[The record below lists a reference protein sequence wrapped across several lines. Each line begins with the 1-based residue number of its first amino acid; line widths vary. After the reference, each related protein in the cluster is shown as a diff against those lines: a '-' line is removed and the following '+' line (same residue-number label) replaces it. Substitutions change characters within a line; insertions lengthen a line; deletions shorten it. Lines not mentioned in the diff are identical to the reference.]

1 MIYKIIFKLIFTI
14 LFLQFAGAGIL
25 YPQISNEASDFNY
38 GKELYDDHLY
48 DLASLQFSE
57 FIKKYPS
64 SPQIPKASFL
74 LAESYF
80 AAQKIAEAKDAYI
93 KYLINF
99 PSDNNIPKAYYRI
112 GECYENLG
120 KIKDA
125 VVSYLRI
132 KNINSNN
139 QWYFKGLLRAAL
151 LSIENKEY
159 AQAKSTL
166 TSVINANPDG
176 EFISRTWLLYSKLY
190 FEQNNYKKS
199 IDVLESLLKKSISS
213 EEKCNAV
220 LRLGEIYQH
229 LGFLEKSI
237 HQYQQIIDNYNI
249 PAYKQKAF
257 YNIGLIN
264 TLRGNND
271 TALRNFWNT
280 TQITKDTSI
289 IINAFIYSGNMYR
302 QKDDFDKSL
311 SSYNSALNLDTLN
324 YNAHFGKALSLIG
337 LRKFQSAEEIF
348 STLLKANSLSVDLRK
363 KILLHSASLSKK
375 NSTVSEVIDY
385 LDTYISEYPED
396 ELIDIILLQKGKL
409 CLQQGLWDEGYYSL
423 RKIWKEYSGSQLI
436 PEAKYIYAHG
446 LEKVGRYQ
454 EAKSLYTFI
463 TENYPL
469 SFWDKESYKRI
480 QFINKFISKDYD
492 KGLLKLSDMFSS
504 KNNTFSTRLKLGKI
518 YFYDFRN
525 YNKAVSIFSSLT
537 KGEESIQNS
546 SNELYFLLGE
556 SYKNLYIKDQKKEY
570 KDSTRYYHLININNS
585 IQSYY
590 SKKSC
595 LSLAEL
601 LSEQSIQES
610 YKLIKKYPV
619 TTVDD
624 SLDYEFIF
632 KRAHYLFKLDT
643 LSKSLKDFSIIVNDS
658 VYSKYKEYSLFKTGE
673 IYYLN
678 HSYEEA
684 GSVFSEYRSI
694 YKKGKYLPAVLFYQA
709 RLNEKLNNYTI
720 SIDNYN
726 KISNSYFYSV
736 YKDSADKYLGNAYL
750 KTDDYNKAVQH
761 YTYIIKKDSIL
772 QIAVSAGLVNN
783 SSEHKN
789 VNYLFKLAKSY
800 QLSNNLTKAQKVYL
814 NYGKSITSDDK
825 KIKYY
830 TSLSTIAE
838 QRSDTV
844 RAIEYLDHLFTLN
857 PCDTIAAALGDL
869 YLKIKEYDRAHEIFN
884 QGINIS
890 GSEDMKCRLSA
901 QIIISLLKEK
911 KIPQADVR
919 INIFDQSFKNLACKE
934 HYLAEFYLEKGK
946 AYIEQKDFD
955 EALKFLKKIDDRKQ
969 FEQFAPQAQFQIG
982 RVYLILNKIDKAL
995 DVLTY
1000 LTENYEEHPISY
1012 KVYMNLGYHYY
1023 RSQQYENAIH
1033 ALKQAASSPD
1043 PNIRKTSYRIL
1054 IKIYEENGLL
1064 DNALKITRDYINE
1077 FPDSDDILQQKIK
1090 IGTLLMGLHE
1100 YDRAI
1105 EQLKS
1110 LKVYADSESEA
1121 RIQYWIAKS
1130 YYNMGQ
1136 FRNSI
1141 FEFLK
1146 VQYLSQS
1153 TKLPW
1158 KTTAMYEA
1166 SKAYIKLQEFDKAS
1180 DLLKRIIQI
1189 EGTTSSMGRFAVDQL
1204 QEIKSRKQ

>member
-1 MIYKIIFKLIFTI
+1 MLFKINTKLFVII
-14 LFLQFAGAGIL
+14 LFLRIAGAGIL

-48 DLASLQFSE
+48 DLASMQFRE

-64 SPQIPKASFL
+64 SPQIVKASFL

-80 AAQKIAEAKDAYI
+80 AVQKIAEAKNAYI
-93 KYLINF
+93 KYILNF

-112 GECYENLG
+112 GECYEHLG
-120 KIKDA
+120 QIKDA
-125 VVSYLRI
+125 IVSYLRI

-159 AQAKSTL
+159 AQSESIL
-166 TSVINANPDG
+166 ISVINSNPEG
-176 EFISRTWLLYSKLY
+176 EFVSRTWLLYSKLY
-190 FEQNNYKKS
+190 FEQENFKKS
-199 IDVLESLLKKSISS
+199 IDVLESLLNKSISS
-213 EEKCNAV
+213 EEKCSV
-220 LRLGEIYQH
+220 ILRLGDIYQH
-229 LGFLEKSI
+229 IGFLEKSV
-237 HQYQQIIDNYNI
+237 HQYQQIIDNYDFPI
-249 PAYKQKAF
+249 YKQKAF

-264 TLRGNND
+264 TLTGNND
-271 TALRNFWNT
+271 RALRDFRNT
-280 TQITKDTSI
+280 TQITEDTSVI
-289 IINAFIYSGNMYR
+289 IGAFIKSGNIYLE
-302 QKDDFDKSL
+302 KDDFNNSL
-311 SSYNSALNLDTLN
+311 SSYNSALNFDTLN
-324 YNAHFGKALSLIG
+324 YNAQFGKALSLIG
-337 LRKFQSAEEIF
+337 MGEFQSADEIF
-348 STLLKANSLSVDLRK
+348 SALLQDNSLSVDLRK

-385 LDTYISEYPED
+385 LDIYISEYPED

-409 CLQQGLWDEGYYSL
+409 CLQKGLWDEGYYSL

-436 PEAKYIYAHG
+436 PEAKYLYARG
-446 LEKVGRYQ
+446 LEEVGRYQ

-469 SFWDKESYKRI
+469 SFWDNESYKRI
-480 QFINKFISKDYD
+480 QFISKFKSKDYD
-492 KGLLKLSDMFSS
+492 KGLLNLSDMFSS
-504 KNNTFSTRLKLGKI
+504 KNNTFSNRLKLSKI
-518 YFYDFRN
+518 YFYDFKN
-525 YNKAVSIFSSLT
+525 YNKAVSIFRSLT
-537 KGEESIQNS
+537 NEEESIQNS
-546 SNELYFLLGE
+546 INELNFLLGE
-556 SYKNLYIKDQKKEY
+556 SYKNLYIKDQKEEY

-590 SKKSC
+590 SKRSC

-632 KRAHYLFKLDT
+632 KRAHYLFELDT
-643 LSKSLKDFSIIVNDS
+643 LSKSLKYFSIIVNDS

-726 KISNSYFYSV
+726 KISDSYFYSV

-750 KTDDYNKAVQH
+750 KIDDYNKAVQH
-761 YTYIIKKDSIL
+761 YTRIIKQDSIL
-772 QIAVSAGLVNN
+772 QVAISAGLVNN
-783 SSEHKN
+783 QAEKN
-789 VNYLFKLAKSY
+789 KVNYLFKLAKSY
-800 QLSNNLTKAQKVYL
+800 QLLNNLPKAQEIYL
-814 NYGKSITSDDK
+814 NYGKSVTSDEK

-830 TSLSTIAE
+830 TALSSIAE
-838 QRSDTV
+838 QRSDTL
-844 RAIEYLDHLFTLN
+844 RAVEYLEHLFTLN

-869 YLKIKEYDRAHEIFN
+869 YLQTKEYEKAREMFN

-890 GSEDMKCRLSA
+890 GSEDIKCSLSA
-901 QIIISLLKEK
+901 KIIISLLKEK

-919 INIFDQSFKNLACKE
+919 INIFEQSYKNLDCKE
-934 HYLAEFYLEKGK
+934 QYLAEFYLEKGK
-946 AYIEQKDFD
+946 AYISQKNFN
-955 EALKFLKKIDDRKQ
+955 EALKYLNKISGRKQ
-969 FEQFAPQAQFQIG
+969 FQPLVPRAQFQIG
-982 RVYLILNKIDKAL
+982 RVYLIINKIDKAL

-1000 LTENYEEHPISY
+1000 LTENYEDHPISY

-1023 RSQQYENAIH
+1023 QSQQYENAIH
-1033 ALKQAASSPD
+1033 ALKRAASSPD

-1136 FRNSI
+1136 FRESI

-1180 DLLKRIIQI
+1180 ALLKRIIQI

-1204 QEIKSRKQ
+1204 QEIKSRNQ